1 MNLSVGIVGLPN
13 AGKSTLFNALLKK
26 QVADTAPYPFCTIE
40 PNRGVVPVPDER
52 LSVLAET
59 VKTSKI
65 TPAVVEFVDIAGLV
79 KGAHRGEGLG
89 NQFLAHIREVSL
101 ICHVVRFFEDE
112 NVAHPEGKVN
122 PVSDIEIINDELILA
137 DLATLEKQKPPKG
150 KVEKEEVIFWEAVNI
165 LKKELNRGKW
175 AREVELTEEQRNLIE
190 KLCLLTNKKVIYLAN
205 LGENQLK
212 KREEIL
218 RDFPFSPVIPLSARL
233 EEEIVALT
241 EEEQKEYLGD
251 YQLERSGLERLIRL
265 AYKELGLIS
274 FLTAG
279 KKEVRAWTIQRGT
292 TAKAAA
298 GVIHSDFEKNFIK
311 AEVIF
316 WKDFVRYGGW
326 VKARELGKV
335 RSEGKDYLLKDGEVV
350 EFRVGS

>member
-150 KVEKEEVIFWEAVNI
+150 KVEKEEAIFWEAVNI